1 MFLFPD
7 LSNIF
12 LQEHL
17 QVIATKLLTKT
28 ALPPPS
34 FRDLRKLIKH
44 T

>member
-17 QVIATKLLTKT
+17 QVTATKSLKQLYHLLV
-28 ALPPPS
+28 LG
-34 FRDLRKLIKH
+34 I
-44 T
+44 